1 MNGDDTSPAPRQ
13 PLVLRD
19 PIRRPAR
26 PPGLIVAG
34 ASVLLCTGIV
44 FALLDWWPGHGNT
57 VDAFTNSMI
66 VLVFGVLWV
75 VVGLVW
81 VVKSAY
87 VIGRDRRWSW
97 WIAAA
102 PIVVVAATVAAAVIP
117 SPSFESSR
125 SDFDLAAR
133 TALSSPDPAVS
144 DVQVG
149 PYTMSRIVR
158 GDNGA
163 VYFYDAD
170 QNFLTTSG
178 GWIYSPAGPPPDRSG
193 IERFESTHL
202 DGPWY
207 EFTAVWRE

>member
-1 MNGDDTSPAPRQ
+1 MPRQ
-13 PLVLRD
+13 PLVLRG
-19 PIRRPAR
+19 PIGRPAR

-34 ASVLLCTGIV
+34 ASVLLCTGFV
-44 FALLDWWPGHGNT
+44 FALLDWWPGHGHT
-57 VDAFTNSMI
+57 VDTFTNSMI
-66 VLVFGVLWV
+66 VLAFGVLLV

-81 VVKSAY
+81 AIKSAY

-102 PIVVVAATVAAAVIP
+102 PIVVVAATGVAAVIP
-117 SPSFESSR
+117 SPSFQAAR

-133 TALSSPDPAVS
+133 TVLSSPDPAVL

-149 PYTMSRIVR
+149 PYTMSGIFRR
-158 GDNGA
+158 DNA

-170 QNFLTTSG
+170 QSFLTTFG

-193 IERFESTHL
+193 IEQFDTIHL